1 LIRMNAFADEPASL
15 HEEMLRAAG
24 GVIASGRYVL
34 DREVEAFEREWAAY
48 CGIGHCVGVGNG
60 LDAIEIGLR
69 ALEIGVGDEVVTT
82 SMTAFATVL
91 GIIRVG
97 ATPVF
102 ADIDPDTAL
111 IDPASVQ
118 RCLSPR
124 TRAIIP
130 VHLYG
135 QACPMDR
142 LAELADAAGAFVLED
157 CAQAH
162 GARHNGTP
170 VGSTSE
176 LAAWSFYPTKNLGAI
191 GDAGAVTTRS
201 PGLAERM
208 AALRNYGQVERGRH
222 EWIGQNS
229 RLDELQAAL
238 LRVRLSELPA
248 WNSRRQQIARA
259 YLEGID
265 GSGDV
270 KPLQR
275 SAQREDDVYHLFV
288 VRCRERDALREHLL
302 AHGVESGIHYPVP
315 AHLQPPCHGMRHDPL
330 GLGNTEHHAR
340 DCLSLP
346 CHPQLSDSDV
356 EQVIDSVRSFSPGQ
370 A

>member
-1 LIRMNAFADEPASL
+1 MIRMNAFADEPASL
-15 HEEMLRAAG
+15 HEELLRAASR
-24 GVIASGRYVL
+24 VIASGRYVL
-34 DREVEAFEREWAAY
+34 DREVEAFEGEWAAY
-48 CGIGHCVGVGNG
+48 CGVGHCVGVGNG
-60 LDAIEIGLR
+60 LDAIEIGLS
-69 ALEIGVGDEVVTT
+69 ALEIGIGDEVVTT
-82 SMTAFATVL
+82 PMTAFATVL

-111 IDPASVQ
+111 IDPESVR

-170 VGSTSE
+170 VGSTSA

-201 PGLAERM
+201 PELAERM
-208 AALRNYGQVERGRH
+208 SALRNYGQVERGRH

-238 LRVRLSELPA
+238 LRVRLRQLGP
-248 WNSRRQQIARA
+248 WNSRRREIARA
-259 YLEGID
+259 YQEGID
-265 GSGDV
+265 AAAGV
-270 KPLQR
+270 EPLHRTPQID
-275 SAQREDDVYHLFV
+275 DDVWHLFV

-315 AHLQPPCHGMRHDPL
+315 AHLQPPCKGMRHDPL
-330 GLGNTEHHAR
+330 GLSNTESHAR
-340 DCLSLP
+340 NCLSLP
-346 CHPQLSDSDV
+346 CHPQLTDDDV
-356 EQVIDSVRSFSPGQ
+356 AQVIGTVRSFSLGR